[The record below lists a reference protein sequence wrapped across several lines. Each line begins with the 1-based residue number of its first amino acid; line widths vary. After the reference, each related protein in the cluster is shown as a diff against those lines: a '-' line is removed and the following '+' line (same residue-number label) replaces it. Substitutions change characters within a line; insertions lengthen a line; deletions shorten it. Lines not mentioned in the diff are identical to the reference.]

1 MRSDACRAFLHA
13 SELRTVDDFTHLVER
28 LAAMPPT
35 AVVCNPYAG
44 DDAAG
49 DIRRANLTR
58 YLERMAERRPR
69 LLLVGEAPGY
79 RGCRVTG
86 VPFTSE
92 SILLD
97 GPSPFGLFGE
107 TAGFNAAAD
116 SVWRRE
122 ASASV
127 MWETLVELDV
137 LPLLWN
143 AFPFHPHH
151 PDRPDSNRAPSV
163 SELETG
169 RSIVLALLD
178 LFAFERVIAVGNK
191 ASISLGRWGVP
202 AAKVRHPGHGGRAA
216 FRRELAGLLG

>member
-1 MRSDACRAFLHA
+1 M
-13 SELRTVDDFTHLVER
+13 DDFTRLVER
-28 LAAMPPT
+28 MAAMPLM
-35 AVVCNPYAG
+35 AAVCNPYAG
-44 DDAAG
+44 DDAPSAM
-49 DIRRANLTR
+49 RRSNLIR
-58 YLERMAERRPR
+58 YLHRMADRWPR
-69 LLLVGEAPGY
+69 WLLVGEAPGY

-97 GPSPFGLFGE
+97 EPSPFGLFGAS
-107 TAGFNAAAD
+107 AGFYAAAD

-178 LFAFERVIAVGNK
+178 LFAVERVIAVGSK

-216 FRRELAGLLG
+216 FRRELGDLLG

>member
-1 MRSDACRAFLHA
+1 MRVAPFYMGR
-13 SELRTVDDFTHLVER
+13 ELRTVDDFTRLVER
-28 LAAMPPT
+28 MAAIPPT
-35 AVVCNPYAG
+35 AAVCNPYAG
-44 DDAAG
+44 DGTVGAV
-49 DIRRANLTR
+49 RRANLTCYFHR
-58 YLERMAERRPR
+58 MVERQPR

-79 RGCRVTG
+79 RGCGVTG

-151 PDRPDSNRAPSV
+151 PDRPDSNRAPRL

-178 LFAFERVIAVGNK
+178 LFAVERVIAVGNK